1 MLKKGAARMRD
12 IEKLAKDLFQMAHDK
27 DAVLALAC
35 FKDGEGIVVVNGTH
49 DDLMHAVFAII
60 EYMRRHTA
68 TQREY

>member
-1 MLKKGAARMRD
+1 MRD

-27 DAVLALAC
+27 DVVLALTC

-49 DDLMHAVFAII
+49 NDLMQAIFTMI
-60 EYMRRHTA
+60 EYMRSHIA